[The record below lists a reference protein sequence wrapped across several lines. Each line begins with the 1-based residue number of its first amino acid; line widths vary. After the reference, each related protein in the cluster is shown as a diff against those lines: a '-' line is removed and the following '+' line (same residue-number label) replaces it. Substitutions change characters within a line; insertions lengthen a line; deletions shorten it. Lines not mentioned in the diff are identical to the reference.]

1 MIKRNHVTELN
12 EKDMWSW
19 NDVAN
24 LDREIVISNIYT
36 TQKL

>member
-1 MIKRNHVTELN
+1 
-12 EKDMWSW
+12 MWLVEIDANNPRRVERE